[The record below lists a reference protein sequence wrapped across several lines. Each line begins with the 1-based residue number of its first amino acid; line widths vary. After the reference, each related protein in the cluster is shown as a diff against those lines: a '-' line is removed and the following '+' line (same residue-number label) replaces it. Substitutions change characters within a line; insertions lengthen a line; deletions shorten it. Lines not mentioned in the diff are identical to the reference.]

1 MTDHLDAIERLHRLK
16 ESGALS
22 EEEFAAQKARLL
34 EAAAAPVPEPVVA
47 DPDWS
52 PPPSVGLSKGLLAGI
67 AAAVVILGVGAWYGL
82 SGSGEPSSEPSAAA
96 SDAAAAV
103 AMPTVPAIAS
113 LPEGEQ
119 LRLAS
124 LAALGFTGSRT
135 RKEGTQ
141 AVTTKAERLVQL
153 PFGVALLT
161 STARPDACHACSG
174 FVGVYYLKDEG
185 GQFKVTGKWPE
196 AVSGWGWGN
205 VPDWR
210 LSSEYTAQPAVV
222 ASGTDGNQGYFCGGT
237 TITELTAKG
246 PVTSFIA
253 TSSTNDGAVDPDT
266 GTDMG
271 GNPLKTLDGKI
282 VGVQKGKS
290 LQVKVTGTD
299 SFIESYVMKG
309 GKYVLTSG
317 ETRLGC

>member
-1 MTDHLDAIERLHRLK
+1 MDHLEAIERLHRLK

-22 EEEFAAQKARLL
+22 EEEFAAQKAQLL
-34 EAAAAPVPEPVVA
+34 AAAAAPAPEPA
-47 DPDWS
+47 AAEPDWAPAPS
-52 PPPSVGLSKGLLAGI
+52 PGLNKGLLGGI
-67 AAAVVILGVGAWYGL
+67 AAAVVILGAGAWYGL

-96 SDAAAAV
+96 SDAAAAI
-103 AMPTVPAIAS
+103 ATATVPAIAS

-124 LAALGFTGSRT
+124 LAALGFTGSRS

-141 AVTTKAERLVQL
+141 TVTTKAERLVQL

-161 STARPDACHACSG
+161 STARPDACHACAG
-174 FVGVYYLKDEG
+174 YVGVYYLKDEG

-196 AVSGWGWGN
+196 AVAGWGWGN
-205 VPDWR
+205 VPEWR
-210 LSSEYTAQPAVV
+210 LSGDYTANPAVV
-222 ASGTDGNQGYFCGGT
+222 ASGSDGNQGYFCGGT
-237 TITELTAKG
+237 SITELTAKG
-246 PVTSFIA
+246 PITSFIA
-253 TSSTNDGAVDPDT
+253 TSATNEGAVDPDS

-271 GNPLKTLDGKI
+271 GNPLMNLEGRI

-299 SFIESYVMKG
+299 SFTETYVMRG
-309 GKYVLTSG
+309 GKYVIASG
-317 ETRLGC
+317 ETKLGC

>member
-1 MTDHLDAIERLHRLK
+1 MDHLDAIERLHRLK

-34 EAAAAPVPEPVVA
+34 EAAAAPQPVMA
-47 DPDWS
+47 EPDWS
-52 PPPSVGLSKGLLAGI
+52 AAPAPGLNKGLLAGI
-67 AAAVVILGVGAWYGL
+67 AAAVVILGAGAWYGL
-82 SGSGEPSSEPSAAA
+82 SGSGAPSSEPSAAA

-103 AMPTVPAIAS
+103 ATATVPAIAS

-124 LAALGFTGSRT
+124 IAALGFTGSRT

-196 AVSGWGWGN
+196 AVPGWGWGN
-205 VPDWR
+205 VPEWR
-210 LSSEYTAQPAVV
+210 LSSDYTANPAVV
-222 ASGTDGNQGYFCGGT
+222 ASGSDGNQGYFCGAT
-237 TITELTAKG
+237 SITELTAKG
-246 PVTSFIA
+246 PVTSYIA
-253 TSSTNDGAVDPDT
+253 TSSTNEGAVDPDA

-299 SFIESYVMKG
+299 SFTERYVMKG
-309 GKYVLTSG
+309 GKFVLASG
-317 ETRLGC
+317 ESKLGC

>member
-1 MTDHLDAIERLHRLK
+1 MDHLDAIERLHRLK

-22 EEEFAAQKARLL
+22 EEEFAAQKAQLL
-34 EAAAAPVPEPVVA
+34 AAAAAPAAAE
-47 DPDWS
+47 PDWS
-52 PPPSVGLSKGLLAGI
+52 IAPAPGLNKGLLAGI
-67 AAAVVILGVGAWYGL
+67 AAAVVILGAGAWYGL
-82 SGSGEPSSEPSAAA
+82 SGSGEPSSEPTAAA
-96 SDAAAAV
+96 TDAAAAV
-103 AMPTVPAIAS
+103 ATPTVPAIAS

-161 STARPDACHACSG
+161 STARPDACHACAG

-185 GQFKVTGKWPE
+185 GKFKVTGKWPE

-205 VPDWR
+205 VPEWR
-210 LSSEYTAQPAVV
+210 LSGEYTANPAVV
-222 ASGTDGNQGYFCGGT
+222 ASGSDGNQGYFCGGT
-237 TITELTAKG
+237 SITELTAKG
-246 PVTSFIA
+246 PITSFIA
-253 TSSTNDGAVDPDT
+253 TSATNDGAVDPDS

-271 GNPLKTLDGKI
+271 GNPLKSLEGKI

-299 SFIESYVMKG
+299 SFTESYVMKG
-309 GKYVLTSG
+309 GKFVLTSG
-317 ETRLGC
+317 ETKLGC

>member
-1 MTDHLDAIERLHRLK
+1 MDHLDAIERLHRLK

-22 EEEFAAQKARLL
+22 EEEFAAQKAQLL
-34 EAAAAPVPEPVVA
+34 AAAAAPAAAE
-47 DPDWS
+47 PDWS
-52 PPPSVGLSKGLLAGI
+52 TAPAPGLNKGLLAGI
-67 AAAVVILGVGAWYGL
+67 AAAVVILGAGAWYGL
-82 SGSGEPSSEPSAAA
+82 SGSGEPSSEPTAAA
-96 SDAAAAV
+96 TDAAAAV
-103 AMPTVPAIAS
+103 ATPTVPAIAS

-161 STARPDACHACSG
+161 STARPDACHACAG

-185 GQFKVTGKWPE
+185 GKFKVTGKWPE
-196 AVSGWGWGN
+196 AVPGWGWGN
-205 VPDWR
+205 VPEWR
-210 LSSEYTAQPAVV
+210 LSGEYTANPAVV
-222 ASGTDGNQGYFCGGT
+222 ASGSDGNQGYFCGGT
-237 TITELTAKG
+237 SITELTAKG
-246 PVTSFIA
+246 PITSFIA
-253 TSSTNDGAVDPDT
+253 TSATNDGAVDPDT

-271 GNPLKTLDGKI
+271 GSPLKNLEGKI
-282 VGVQKGKS
+282 VNLQKGKS

-299 SFIESYVMKG
+299 SFTERYVMKG
-309 GKYVLTSG
+309 GKFVLTAG
-317 ETRLGC
+317 ETKLGC

>member
-1 MTDHLDAIERLHRLK
+1 MDHLDAIERLHRLK

-22 EEEFAAQKARLL
+22 EEEFAAQKAQLL
-34 EAAAAPVPEPVVA
+34 AAAAAPAAAE
-47 DPDWS
+47 PDWS
-52 PPPSVGLSKGLLAGI
+52 IAPAPGLNKGLLAGI
-67 AAAVVILGVGAWYGL
+67 AAAVVILGAGAWYGL
-82 SGSGEPSSEPSAAA
+82 SGSGEPSSEPTAAA
-96 SDAAAAV
+96 TDAAAAV
-103 AMPTVPAIAS
+103 ATPTIPAIAS

-161 STARPDACHACSG
+161 STARPDACHACAG

-185 GQFKVTGKWPE
+185 GKFKVTGKWPE

-205 VPDWR
+205 VPEWR
-210 LSSEYTAQPAVV
+210 LSGEYTANPAVV
-222 ASGTDGNQGYFCGGT
+222 ASGSDGNQGYFCGGT
-237 TITELTAKG
+237 SITELTAKG
-246 PVTSFIA
+246 PITSFIA
-253 TSSTNDGAVDPDT
+253 TSATNDGAVDPDS

-271 GNPLKTLDGKI
+271 GNPLKSLEGKI

-299 SFIESYVMKG
+299 SFTESYVMKG
-309 GKYVLTSG
+309 GKFVLTSG
-317 ETRLGC
+317 ETKLGC

>member
-1 MTDHLDAIERLHRLK
+1 MTDPLDAIERLHRLK

-22 EEEFAAQKARLL
+22 EAEFAEQKARLL
-34 EAAAAPVPEPVVA
+34 AGADTPAAPEA
-47 DPDWS
+47 WPDAPAS
-52 PPPSVGLSKGLLAGI
+52 PALNKGLLAGI
-67 AAAVVILGVGAWYGL
+67 AAAVVILGAGAWYGL
-82 SGSGEPSSEPSAAA
+82 SGGTDPAAEPTAAA

-103 AMPTVPAIAS
+103 ATEAVPAIAS

-124 LAALGFTGSRT
+124 LAALGFVGSRT
-135 RKEGTQ
+135 RKEGSQ
-141 AVTTKAERLVQL
+141 AVITKAERLLQL
-153 PFGVALLT
+153 PFGAVLLT
-161 STARPDACHACSG
+161 STQRPDGCHACSG
-174 FVGVYYLKDEG
+174 FVGVYYLKDDG
-185 GQFKVTGKWPE
+185 GKFKVTGKWPE

-205 VPDWR
+205 VPEWR
-210 LSSEYTAQPAVV
+210 LSSEYTASPAVV

-253 TSSTNDGAVDPDT
+253 TSTTNDGAVDPDT

-271 GNPLKTLDGKI
+271 GNPLRTLDGKI

-290 LQVKVTGTD
+290 LQVKVTGTE
-299 SFIESYVMKG
+299 SFTESYVMRG
-309 GKYVLTSG
+309 GKYVIASG
-317 ETRLGC
+317 ETKLGC

>member
-22 EEEFAAQKARLL
+22 EEEFAAQKAKLL
-34 EAAAAPVPEPVVA
+34 EAAAAPAPEPVA
-47 DPDWS
+47 AEPDL
-52 PPPSVGLSKGLLAGI
+52 PPPGPNKGLIGGI
-67 AAAVVILGVGAWYGL
+67 AAAVLVVGAGAWYGL

-96 SDAAAAV
+96 TDAAAAI
-103 AMPTVPAIAS
+103 ATPTVPAIAS

-124 LAALGFTGSRT
+124 IAALGFTGSRT

-141 AVTTKAERLVQL
+141 AVTTKAERLIQL
-153 PFGVALLT
+153 PFATVLLT

-174 FVGVYYLKDEG
+174 YVGVYYLRDAG
-185 GQFKVTGKWPE
+185 GQFKVTGKWPQ

-210 LSSEYTAQPAVV
+210 LSSEYTANPAVV
-222 ASGTDGNQGYFCGGT
+222 ASGSDGNQGYFCGGT
-237 TITELTAKG
+237 SITELTAKG

-271 GNPLKTLDGKI
+271 GNPLKTLEGKI
-282 VGVQKGKS
+282 VGVHKGKS
-290 LQVKVTGTD
+290 LQVKVSGTD
-299 SFIESYVMKG
+299 SFTESYVMRG
-309 GKYVLTSG
+309 GKYLIASG
-317 ETRLGC
+317 ETKLGC

>member
-22 EEEFAAQKARLL
+22 EAEFAEQKAQLL
-34 EAAAAPVPEPVVA
+34 AAAAAPAPEPVA
-47 DPDWS
+47 AEPDWS
-52 PPPSVGLSKGLLAGI
+52 AAPSSGLNKGLLAGV
-67 AAAVVILGVGAWYGL
+67 AAAVVILGAGAWYGL
-82 SGSGEPSSEPSAAA
+82 SGSGAPSAEPSVAA
-96 SDAAAAV
+96 SDAATAV
-103 AMPTVPAIAS
+103 TTTTVPAIAT

-124 LAALGFTGSRT
+124 IAALGFSGSRT
-135 RKEGTQ
+135 RKEGGQ
-141 AVTTKAERLVQL
+141 VVTTKAERLVQL

-210 LSSEYTAQPAVV
+210 LSSEYTANPAVV

-237 TITELTAKG
+237 SITELTAKG

-290 LQVKVTGTD
+290 LQVKVSGTD
-299 SFIESYVMKG
+299 SFTESYVMRG
-309 GKYVLTSG
+309 GKYVIASG
-317 ETRLGC
+317 ETKLGC

>member
-1 MTDHLDAIERLHRLK
+1 MDHLDAIERLHRLK

-22 EEEFAAQKARLL
+22 EAEFAAQKAKLL
-34 EAAAAPVPEPVVA
+34 EAAAAPAPEPVA
-47 DPDWS
+47 AEPDWS
-52 PPPSVGLSKGLLAGI
+52 AAPSPGLNKGLLSGI
-67 AAAVVILGVGAWYGL
+67 AAAVVVLGAGAWYGL
-82 SGSGEPSSEPSAAA
+82 SGSGEPSSEPTAAA

-103 AMPTVPAIAS
+103 ATPTVPALAS

-119 LRLAS
+119 LRLAA

-141 AVTTKAERLVQL
+141 AVITKAERLVQL

-161 STARPDACHACSG
+161 STHRPDDCHACSG
-174 FVGVYYLKDEG
+174 FVGVYYLKDAG

-196 AVSGWGWGN
+196 AVSGWGWGT
-205 VPDWR
+205 VPEWR
-210 LSSEYTAQPAVV
+210 LSSEYTANPAVV
-222 ASGTDGNQGYFCGGT
+222 ASGSGGNQGYFCGST

-246 PVTSFIA
+246 PVTSYIA
-253 TSSTNDGAVDPDT
+253 TSSTNEGAVDPDM
-266 GTDMG
+266 GTTSVGD
-271 GNPLKTLDGKI
+271 PLKNLEGTI
-282 VGVQKGKS
+282 VGVKKGKS

-299 SFIESYVMKG
+299 SFTESYVMKG

-317 ETRLGC
+317 ETKLGC

>member
-22 EEEFAAQKARLL
+22 EAEFAEQKARLL
-34 EAAAAPVPEPVVA
+34 AGGDTQPASESEAPAAP
-47 DPDWS
+47 
-52 PPPSVGLSKGLLAGI
+52 GLNKGLVGGI
-67 AAAVVILGVGAWYGL
+67 AAAVLILGAGAWFGL
-82 SGSGEPSSEPSAAA
+82 SGGGDSPTTEASVAA
-96 SDAAAAV
+96 SDAAAAI
-103 AMPTVPAIAS
+103 ATEAVPAIAS

-124 LAALGFTGSRT
+124 IAALGFSGSRT
-135 RKEGTQ
+135 RKEGGQ
-141 AVTTKAERLVQL
+141 VVTTKAERLVQL
-153 PFGVALLT
+153 PFGLALLT

-174 FVGVYYLKDEG
+174 HVGVYYLKDEG
-185 GQFKVTGKWPE
+185 GQFKVTGKWPQ

-210 LSSEYTAQPAVV
+210 LSNDYTANPAVV

-253 TSSTNDGAVDPDT
+253 TSATNDGAVDPDT

-271 GNPLKTLDGKI
+271 GNPLMNLDGKI

-299 SFIESYVMKG
+299 SFTESYVMRG
-309 GKYVLTSG
+309 GKYVIASG
-317 ETRLGC
+317 ETKLGC

>member
-1 MTDHLDAIERLHRLK
+1 MDHLDAIERLHRLK

-22 EEEFAAQKARLL
+22 EEEFAAQKAQLL
-34 EAAAAPVPEPVVA
+34 AAAAPAPEPVA
-47 DPDWS
+47 AEPDWS
-52 PPPSVGLSKGLLAGI
+52 AAPAQGLNKGLLAGI
-67 AAAVVILGVGAWYGL
+67 AAAVVILGGGAWYGL

-103 AMPTVPAIAS
+103 ATSTVPALAS

-141 AVTTKAERLVQL
+141 AVITKAERLVQL

-161 STARPDACHACSG
+161 TTARPDACHACAG

-205 VPDWR
+205 VPEWR
-210 LSSEYTAQPAVV
+210 LSNDYTVNPAVV

-237 TITELTAKG
+237 SITELTVKG

-253 TSSTNDGAVDPDT
+253 TSATNEGAVDPDS
-266 GTDMG
+266 GADMG
-271 GNPLKTLDGKI
+271 GNPLKTLEGKI

-299 SFIESYVMKG
+299 SFTESYAMKG
-309 GKYVLTSG
+309 GKFVLTSG
-317 ETRLGC
+317 ETKLGC